1 MSLCERKIFA
11 LIQMRCGPALT
22 WYGIVTPISDGCK
35 LFVKFLVFIV
45 TVDFFL
51 LYFCFLFLILVMY
64 LVWLIFPLGM
74 LCLLDYEFSFLI
86 LVICHFV
93 FIHFCFL
100 MVGFVCLSCFVYL
113 SCLRSIFF
121 CILLDCVL
129 SLFMYV
135 FFVLD
140 ICFCVKM
147 SLFGQLYVNYFLLLG
162 CFFCLCF
169 AFLLCLDSFRV
180 PFDYVECESELV
192 AGMVTEFSGLFFVC
206 FSLFETNH
214 GFLCILMYI
223 CLVLG
228 GCFISFKFFLIV
240 LCFFVPQ
247 INLLPCSIK
256 S

>member
-1 MSLCERKIFA
+1 MFIRLWIF
-11 LIQMRCGPALT
+11 IFDFS
-22 WYGIVTPISDGCK
+22 IISFYFYSFLFFNGWFCLFK
-35 LFVKFLVFIV
+35 LF
-45 TVDFFL
+45 
-51 LYFCFLFLILVMY
+51 CLFV
-64 LVWLIFPLGM
+64 
-74 LCLLDYEFSFLI
+74 
-86 LVICHFV
+86 
-93 FIHFCFL
+93 
-100 MVGFVCLSCFVYL
+100 
-113 SCLRSIFF
+113 CLRSIFF

-228 GCFISFKFFLIV
+228 GCFVSFKFFLIV
-240 LCFFVPQ
+240 LCFLYPKLICCRVRLNHSYIFLCLYLFCIV
-247 INLLPCSIK
+247 IFILVWVMGIRIF
-256 S
+256 